1 MMKPVMTLPTA
12 QVTTL
17 KFDEISLVLAILLT
31 MTGLA
36 LQLYL
41 PRHEMTV
48 EERVKDS
55 KLTETEARRQVR
67 FYRRMAPTVTLI
79 GVGLLG
85 LALYDM
91 AR

>member
-1 MMKPVMTLPTA
+1 MKPLITLPTA
-12 QVTTL
+12 QFTPL
-17 KFDEISLVLAILLT
+17 MFDEISLVLAILLT
-31 MTGLA
+31 MAGLA
-36 LQLYL
+36 LHVYQ
-41 PRHEMTV
+41 PRHQMTV

-55 KLTETEARRQVR
+55 KLTEAEARRQVR